1 MDRRWIPI
9 VVLAVALV
17 AGWNLVAY
25 TVPQWQQ
32 AIVVQLGEPV
42 RTVQEPGLY
51 FKLPLIQDVL
61 YFDKRLMAYDA
72 SPKGVLTKDKQQLVV
87 DNFSRWRIRDPL
99 QFYRSVRDEAGAQ
112 SRLDDVIYS
121 IVRENLGRH
130 TLREIMNEKR
140 TEVMAEVT
148 KESDARARE
157 YGIEVADVRI
167 KRADLPEKNELNVFE
182 RMRTERER
190 QAKKFRAEGDEEA
203 RKIRSESDK
212 EVQILTAEAR
222 MKAEVIRGQGD
233 AEAVKIFADAYGRDA
248 DFYQLVRTL
257 EAYRKSFNDGAT
269 VVLSPNSEFFR
280 YLKQLDRPTEPSDKT
295 TQRRD
300 AEPAET
306 SANHARLER

>member
-9 VVLAVALV
+9 LALGAALV
-17 AGWNLVAY
+17 AGWYLVAY

-42 RTVQEPGLY
+42 RTVQAPGLY
-51 FKLPLIQDVL
+51 FKLPLIQNVL
-61 YFDKRLMAYDA
+61 YFDKRLLAYDA
-72 SPKGVLTKDKQQLVV
+72 SPREVLTKDKQQLLV
-87 DNFSRWRIRDPL
+87 DNFARWRIRDPL
-99 QFYRSVRDEAGAQ
+99 QFYRTVRNEAGGQ

-140 TEVMAEVT
+140 TEVMDEVT
-148 KESDARARE
+148 KESDARARD

-167 KRADLPEKNELNVFE
+167 KRADLPEKNELNVFN

-212 EVQILTAEAR
+212 EVQILMAEAR
-222 MKAEVIRGQGD
+222 KQSEILRGEGD
-233 AEAVKIFADAYGRDA
+233 AQAVKIFADAYGRDPE
-248 DFYQLVRTL
+248 FYQLVRTL
-257 EAYRKSFNDGAT
+257 EAYRISITEGT
-269 VVLSPNSEFFR
+269 TLILSPNSEFFR
-280 YLKQLDRPTEPSDKT
+280 YLKQLDRPK
-295 TQRRD
+295 
-300 AEPAET
+300 
-306 SANHARLER
+306 ER

>member
-1 MDRRWIPI
+1 MDRRWILI
-9 VVLAVALV
+9 LVLALVLV

-61 YFDKRLMAYDA
+61 YFDKRLLAYDA
-72 SPKGVLTKDKQQLVV
+72 SPKGILTKDKQQLVV
-87 DNFSRWRIRDPL
+87 DNYSRWRIRDPL
-99 QFYRSVRDEAGAQ
+99 QFYRTVRDEAGAQ

-121 IVRENLGRH
+121 IVRENLGRR

-148 KESDARARE
+148 KESDTKARD
-157 YGIEVADVRI
+157 YGIEVTDVRI

-203 RKIRSESDK
+203 RKIRSGSDK
-212 EVQILTAEAR
+212 EVQILTAQAR
-222 MKAEVIRGQGD
+222 KQAEILRGEGD
-233 AEAVKIFADAYGRDA
+233 AQAVKIFADAYGRDPA
-248 DFYQLVRTL
+248 FYQLVRTL
-257 EAYRKSFNDGAT
+257 EAYRKSFNEGTT

-280 YLKQLDRPTEPSDKT
+280 YLKQLEQPS
-295 TQRRD
+295 
-300 AEPAET
+300 
-306 SANHARLER
+306 ER

>member
-1 MDRRWIPI
+1 MDRRWLPI
-9 VVLAVALV
+9 LLLAVVLV

-61 YFDKRLMAYDA
+61 YFDRRLLAYDA
-72 SPKGVLTKDKQQLVV
+72 APKGILTKDKQQLVV

-99 QFYRSVRDEAGAQ
+99 QFYRTVRDEAGAQ

-148 KESDARARE
+148 KESDAKARD
-157 YGIEVADVRI
+157 YGIEVTDVRI
-167 KRADLPEKNELNVFE
+167 KRADLPEKNELNVFD

-212 EVQILTAEAR
+212 DVQILTAEAR
-222 MKAEVIRGQGD
+222 KQAEILRGQGD
-233 AEAVKIFADAYGRDA
+233 AQAVKIFADAYGRDP

-257 EAYRKSFNDGAT
+257 EAYRKSITDGT
-269 VVLSPNSEFFR
+269 TLILSPNSEFFR
-280 YLKQLDRPTEPSDKT
+280 YLKQLDRPMD
-295 TQRRD
+295 R
-300 AEPAET
+300 
-306 SANHARLER
+306 

>member
-9 VVLAVALV
+9 LVLAAALV
-17 AGWNLVAY
+17 AGWNLVVY

-51 FKLPLIQDVL
+51 FKLPLVQNVL
-61 YFDKRLMAYDA
+61 YFDKRLLAYDA
-72 SPKGVLTKDKQQLVV
+72 APKEILTKDKQQLVV

-99 QFYRSVRDEAGAQ
+99 QFYRTVRNEAGAQ

-148 KESDARARE
+148 KESDAKARD
-157 YGIEVADVRI
+157 YGIEVDDVRI
-167 KRADLPEKNELNVFE
+167 KRADLPEKNELNVFN

-190 QAKKFRAEGDEEA
+190 LAKKFRAEGDEEA

-222 MKAEVIRGQGD
+222 KQADITRGQGD
-233 AEAVKIFADAYGRDA
+233 AQAVKVFADAYGRDPE
-248 DFYQLVRTL
+248 FYQLVRTL
-257 EAYRKSFNDGAT
+257 EAYRNSITDGT
-269 VVLSPNSEFFR
+269 TLILSPNSEFFR
-280 YLKQLDRPTEPSDKT
+280 YLKQLDRPK
-295 TQRRD
+295 
-300 AEPAET
+300 
-306 SANHARLER
+306 ER

>member
-9 VVLAVALV
+9 LGLAAALV
-17 AGWNLVAY
+17 VGWNLVVY
-25 TVPQWQQ
+25 TVPQWEQ

-51 FKLPLIQDVL
+51 FKLPLVQNVL
-61 YFDKRLMAYDA
+61 SFDKRLLAYDA
-72 SPKGVLTKDKQQLVV
+72 APKEILTKDKQQLVV

-99 QFYRSVRDEAGAQ
+99 QFYRTVRNEAGAQ

-148 KESDARARE
+148 KESDDKARE
-157 YGIEVADVRI
+157 YGIEVTDVRI
-167 KRADLPEKNELNVFE
+167 KRADLPEKNELNVFN

-190 QAKKFRAEGDEEA
+190 LAKKFRAEGDEEA

-222 MKAEVIRGQGD
+222 KQAEITRGQGD
-233 AEAVKIFADAYGRDA
+233 AQAVKIFADAYGRDPE
-248 DFYQLVRTL
+248 FYQLVRTL
-257 EAYRKSFNDGAT
+257 EAYRNSITEGT
-269 VVLSPNSEFFR
+269 TLILSPNSEFFR
-280 YLKQLDRPTEPSDKT
+280 YLKQLERPK
-295 TQRRD
+295 
-300 AEPAET
+300 
-306 SANHARLER
+306 ER